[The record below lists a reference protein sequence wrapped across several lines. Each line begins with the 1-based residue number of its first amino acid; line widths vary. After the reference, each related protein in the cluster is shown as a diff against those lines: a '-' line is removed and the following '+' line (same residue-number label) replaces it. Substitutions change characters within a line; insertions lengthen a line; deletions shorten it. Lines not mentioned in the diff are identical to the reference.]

1 MLDCQVAMLTYQAG
15 IYFATG
21 QSPTRMG
28 NQHPTSTPYET
39 YRCQDGYINL
49 ACGND
54 GMWRAFCKAAGHES
68 WANDERFRTNAER
81 VQNRRALSSLMEPVM
96 LEKTTQEWIE
106 LLLAAGLPCGK
117 IQSVGEICEDP
128 QIIARDMVVTV
139 EHPKAGAVRVTGVPV
154 KLSDTP
160 GAVTLPPPL
169 LGEHTAQVLTEW
181 LQMSAAEV
189 DRLQQAGAL

>member
-1 MLDCQVAMLTYQAG
+1 
-15 IYFATG
+15 
-21 QSPTRMG
+21 
-28 NQHPTSTPYET
+28 
-39 YRCQDGYINL
+39 
-49 ACGND
+49 
-54 GMWRAFCKAAGHES
+54 
-68 WANDERFRTNAER
+68 
-81 VQNRRALSSLMEPVM
+81 M

-181 LQMSAAEV
+181 LQMSAAAV

>member
-1 MLDCQVAMLTYQAG
+1 
-15 IYFATG
+15 
-21 QSPTRMG
+21 
-28 NQHPTSTPYET
+28 
-39 YRCQDGYINL
+39 
-49 ACGND
+49 
-54 GMWRAFCKAAGHES
+54 
-68 WANDERFRTNAER
+68 
-81 VQNRRALSSLMEPVM
+81 MEPVM

-169 LGEHTAQVLTEW
+169 LGAHTAQVLTEW
-181 LQMSAAEV
+181 LQMSAADV

>member
-1 MLDCQVAMLTYQAG
+1 
-15 IYFATG
+15 
-21 QSPTRMG
+21 MG
-28 NQHPTSTPYET
+28 NQHPTITPYET

-54 GMWRAFCKAAGHES
+54 GMWRAFCKAAGRES
-68 WANDERFRTNAER
+68 WANDERFRTNADR

-106 LLLAAGLPCGK
+106 LLRDAGIPCGK

-128 QIIARDMVVTV
+128 KSSLATWSSRSSTPRPARC
-139 EHPKAGAVRVTGVPV
+139 ASPV
-154 KLSDTP
+154 FRSSCPTTP